1 MINKMMK
8 IKTENVLCRILG
20 CSAIVLAF
28 CGIIT
33 SINPETF
40 FVENVYG
47 QPVELYGKGI
57 YAYNS
62 ILTVSS
68 RLGADFVGIL
78 GGCFLIILTFLKNDK
93 IWVEI
98 LKTSQCVVFVY
109 YFACLTLGIAMNTLY
124 LFYVCSFGISI
135 LLSIHLLSKFFKQI
149 NVKEEI
155 KISKNVGVIR
165 CLFISSLITIFVW
178 SSMIVPCLISK
189 NFGELL
195 GVLTTEITYAI
206 DLGILCPLMIICAI
220 WIKNKDN
227 AGYKL
232 APILLY
238 VLFSVGPMV
247 ILQNLY
253 CVKLD
258 IQIPIPAFIG
268 TILSFVVMSGVALI
282 YLRKSIKF
290 LVK

>member
-20 CSAIVLAF
+20 CSAIVFAF

-78 GGCFLIILTFLKNDK
+78 GGSFLIILTFLKNDK
-93 IWVEI
+93 ICVEI
-98 LKTSQCVVFVY
+98 LKTSQCVVF
-109 YFACLTLGIAMNTLY
+109 
-124 LFYVCSFGISI
+124 VCSFGISI

-155 KISKNVGVIR
+155 KIAKNVGVIR

-220 WIKNKDN
+220 WIKNKNDN
-227 AGYKL
+227 GYKL

-253 CVKLD
+253 CVKLG